1 MTAAIKIGM
10 EEGKAKK
17 LIRLTLEAHSVM
29 GAASDLSPRNPAI
42 NRSLAALVGAVLD
55 TYSPE
60 EERAV
65 LGDPRIGAARPGLLR
80 KLAQAEGEMEK
91 YWAALFCE
99 RPEFTPA
106 DLRDFMYW
114 DCYERLVGNEIAQMP
129 PGIANGDGSAAF
141 VGAGA
146 LPLTAIILHLRTGM
160 KVTCI
165 DSDPQ
170 ACALASALCRKAGL
184 SGVDVLCADGR
195 DHDYG
200 AHSAVFIASLVP
212 EKDAV
217 INRIG
222 QTRPGAVIGV
232 RSAERLHTLLYDPVD
247 EFNLRAAGC
256 VEAGRTSHDTKS
268 INTTLFYRLAPR
280 SGTAVSAAHQQGGQ
294 LAPPL

>member
-1 MTAAIKIGM
+1 MTM
-10 EEGKAKK
+10 QEEGKAKK
-17 LIRLTLEAHSVM
+17 LIRLTLEAHGVM
-29 GAASDLSPRNPAI
+29 GAARDLSPRNPAI

-55 TYSPE
+55 SYSPE
-60 EERAV
+60 EECAV
-65 LGDPRIGAARPGLLR
+65 LGDPRIGAVRPALLR

-91 YWAALFCE
+91 YWATLFCE
-99 RPEFTPA
+99 RPALAPD
-106 DLRDFMYW
+106 DLRDFIYW

-129 PGIANGDGSAAF
+129 SGIANGSAAF

-146 LPLTAIILHLRTGM
+146 LPLTVIILHLRTGM

-170 ACALASALCRKAGL
+170 ACALAAALCRKAGL
-184 SGVDVLCADGR
+184 SGIDVLCVDGR
-195 DHDYG
+195 AHDYS
-200 AHSAVFIASLVP
+200 AHTAVFIASLVP

-217 INRIG
+217 ISRIR

-256 VEAGRTSHDTKS
+256 VEAGRTPHDTKS
-268 INTTLFYRLAPR
+268 INTTLFYRLAP
-280 SGTAVSAAHQQGGQ
+280 G
-294 LAPPL
+294 